1 MIWLEPEILSIC
13 ITGQVLYVPIIV
25 VIDVIGDFNLGQ
37 VYDFVI
43 LRLVQIDMVKA
54 ESTSLLADISPCTD
68 QSTLPGWETSVS
80 NNLVFFVS
88 EELIDL
94 SLLARVRTDSRVV
107 LEARASTNPTK
118 VDAWKHIVG
127 LRDVSNL

>member
-1 MIWLEPEILSIC
+1 MIWLEPEILSVC
-13 ITGQVLYVPIIV
+13 ITGQILDVPIIV

-43 LRLVQIDMVKA
+43 LRLVQVDMVKA
-54 ESTSLLADISPCTD
+54 ESTSLLADISPSTD
-68 QSTLPGWETSVS
+68 QSTLPGRETSVS
-80 NNLVFFVS
+80 DNLDFIS

-94 SLLARVRTDSRVV
+94 SLWARVRTDSRVV